1 MVLTPAG
8 QAALKEA
15 QKILAS
21 HSVLMNLKGS
31 KASLTGRLKV
41 GVNET
46 LLEFMLIDVIKEFRL
61 LAPEV
66 FFEVEILD
74 AYRLKTKV
82 KDSEVDI
89 GITFNTGISESCF
102 FLPGLAPELPL
113 ITGSVKSGPYK
124 IFKRFLDGRGI
135 RLGKTM
141 QVGNVHIVKAL
152 LEGGLGVSYLPKICV
167 EKELA
172 RGSLVEVL
180 TGLGEINLGVLL
192 LKNANK
198 EESAAASLLSK
209 MIRTKLLDPNLRT
222 KDFFERTCLMKRKF
236 E

>member
-1 MVLTPAG
+1 M
-8 QAALKEA
+8 
-15 QKILAS
+15 
-21 HSVLMNLKGS
+21 
-31 KASLTGRLKV
+31 
-41 GVNET
+41 NET

-74 AYRLKTKV
+74 AYRLRSKV

-89 GITFNTGISESCF
+89 GITFNMGDYPPPLIPLPLTACPLGLFASPTLEISESCF
-102 FLPGLAPELPL
+102 FLPGSVPELSV
-113 ITGSVKSGPYK
+113 IAASVKSGPYRF
-124 IFKRFLDGRGI
+124 FKRFLDRRGI

-141 QVGNVHIVKAL
+141 QVGNMHIAKAL
-152 LEGGLGVSYLPKICV
+152 LESGLGVSYMPKACV

-172 RGSLVEVL
+172 EGALVEVP
-180 TGLGEINLGVLL
+180 TGLGKIDLGLLL